1 MNKKITTPKIIANTY
16 LSIGI
21 PSRFRWKI
29 IYGKISSCPMPC
41 ELILKSTFEE
51 VKKAAQIRYN
61 RIVEINP
68 PDIIL
73 EEEKERF
80 EKVKDF
86 ETYSSTH
93 PLAKAIK
100 KIKK

>member
-1 MNKKITTPKIIANTY
+1 MNKKITTPKMIADTY
-16 LSIGI
+16 LSTGI
-21 PSRFRWKI
+21 PGKFRWKI

-41 ELILKSTFEE
+41 ELILRSTFDDIHA
-51 VKKAAQIRYN
+51 KAKIRYD
-61 RIVEINP
+61 RVKEINP

-73 EEEKERF
+73 KLEKERF

-86 ETYSSTH
+86 ETYSTTH

-100 KIKK
+100 KIK